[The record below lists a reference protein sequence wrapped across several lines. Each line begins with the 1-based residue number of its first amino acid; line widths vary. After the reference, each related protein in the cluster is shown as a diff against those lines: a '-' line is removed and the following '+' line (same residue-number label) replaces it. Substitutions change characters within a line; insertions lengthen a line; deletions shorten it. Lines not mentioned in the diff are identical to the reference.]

1 MSLLNSP
8 GGSTPP
14 AGGWRAVTF
23 DLWNTLL
30 VSVPGAVEIRLA
42 AWRRV
47 VDERGLDLSADLLR
61 SVVELFPARFEDEWR
76 AGRQYGTPQALD
88 DAFRAFAGRIGS
100 DDEAALAEA
109 FEAASYRLEV
119 DAVEG
124 GAGAMAALVG
134 AGLRIGLVSDTSLA
148 GGRHLRGYL
157 EAHGMLGHIGHC
169 SFSDEVGVYK
179 PDAAIF
185 RDCLAGLG
193 IDDPAGVVHVG
204 DLRRTDVAG
213 ARAFGMTTV
222 RFRGVVE
229 DDAPD
234 EGDEDGPEA
243 DHVIDRL
250 ADLPAL
256 LGLSVRQ

>member
-1 MSLLNSP
+1 MSILI
-8 GGSTPP
+8 PP
-14 AGGWRAVTF
+14 EGGWQAVTF

-30 VSVPGAVEIRLA
+30 VSVPGAVEVRLA

-47 VDERGLDLSADLLR
+47 VDERGLELPADLLR
-61 SVVELFPARFEDEWR
+61 SVLELFPARFEDEWR
-76 AGRQYGTPQALD
+76 AGRQYWTPQALD

-119 DAVEG
+119 DAVDG
-124 GAGAMAALVG
+124 GVVAVAALAR
-134 AGLRIGLVSDTSLA
+134 AGFRIGLVSDTSLA

-157 EAHGMLGHIGHC
+157 ESHGLLDHIGHC

-185 RDCLAGLG
+185 RDCLAGLSV
-193 IDDPAGVVHVG
+193 DDPVGVVHVG

-213 ARAFGMTTV
+213 ARALGMATV

-229 DDAPD
+229 DDVPE
-234 EGDEDGPEA
+234 EGDDDGPEA

-250 ADLPAL
+250 AELPAL
-256 LGLSVRQ
+256 LGVAGG

>member
-1 MSLLNSP
+1 MPLLI
-8 GGSTPP
+8 PP
-14 AGGWRAVTF
+14 EDGWSAVTF

-47 VDERGLDLSADLLR
+47 VDERALDLPADLLR

-100 DDEAALAEA
+100 DDEVALAEA

-119 DAVEG
+119 DAVDG
-124 GAGAMAALVG
+124 GAVALAALAG

-157 EAHGMLGHIGHC
+157 EDHGLLDHIGHC

-179 PDAAIF
+179 PESAIF

-193 IDDPAGVVHVG
+193 VDDAAGVVHVG

-213 ARAFGMTTV
+213 ARALGMTTV

-229 DDAPD
+229 DDVP
-234 EGDEDGPEA
+234 EGGDDDGPEA

-250 ADLPAL
+250 AELPAL
-256 LGLSVRQ
+256 LGVTGG

>member
-1 MSLLNSP
+1 MSILI
-8 GGSTPP
+8 PP
-14 AGGWRAVTF
+14 EGGWQAVPF

-30 VSVPGAVEIRLA
+30 VSVPGAVEVRLA

-47 VDERGLDLSADLLR
+47 VDERGLELPADLLR
-61 SVVELFPARFEDEWR
+61 SVLELFPARFEDEWR
-76 AGRQYGTPQALD
+76 AGRQYGTPQALN
-88 DAFRAFAGRIGS
+88 DAFRAFAGRIGP

-119 DAVEG
+119 DAVDG
-124 GAGAMAALVG
+124 GVVAMAALAR
-134 AGLRIGLVSDTSLA
+134 AGFRIGLVSDTSLA

-157 EAHGMLGHIGHC
+157 ESHGLLDHIGHC

-185 RDCLAGLG
+185 RDCLAGLSV
-193 IDDPAGVVHVG
+193 DDPVGVVHVG

-213 ARAFGMTTV
+213 ARALGMTTV

-229 DDAPD
+229 DDAPE
-234 EGDEDGPEA
+234 EGDDEGPEA

-250 ADLPAL
+250 AELPAL
-256 LGLSVRQ
+256 LGVAGG